1 MPAHAR
7 APALH
12 RFHLQ
17 IAGNTTRVKVVKDKV
32 APPFRECELTHG
44 TGISAVGGL
53 WYSAHSK
60 V

>member
-1 MPAHAR
+1 
-7 APALH
+7 
-12 RFHLQ
+12 
-17 IAGNTTRVKVVKDKV
+17 VKVVKNKV
-32 APPFRECELTHG
+32 APPFRECELEITHG